1 MVAENEGKW
10 LPILV
15 CIYLR
20 ICSVI
25 RIQSFECVEC
35 SPHLLSIYLYI
46 IVCFS
51 AQIIFIVNFRFQL
64 VFLQLF
70 HHSSYLFHI

>member
-35 SPHLLSIYLYI
+35 SPHLLSIYLSIYH
-46 IVCFS
+46 
-51 AQIIFIVNFRFQL
+51 L
-64 VFLQLF
+64 YVFLLRSF
-70 HHSSYLFHI
+70 LL

>member
-46 IVCFS
+46 IG
-51 AQIIFIVNFRFQL
+51 IFFCLGHFWCKLLISFNCSIVVVISHLN
-64 VFLQLF
+64 V
-70 HHSSYLFHI
+70 